1 MEAQKHWRGK
11 TFQDLVA
18 EAKNE
23 IREISIS
30 DLKNQL
36 MQRQDL
42 VLLDVREPTD
52 YQGAHIPGAIN
63 LPRGLLELDIDEMVP
78 NQDQPI
84 VAYCGGGSRSALAAQ
99 TLQAMG
105 YENVYSLAGGYKG
118 WIAQNS

>member
-42 VLLDVREPTD
+42 VLLDVREPAD

-99 TLQAMG
+99 TLQTMG